1 MALVR
6 RLIKDS
12 PLTFAEGD
20 ANLVYLEGLATNTGS
35 FATTGSNIFRASQ
48 NIVGGTLSVQS
59 ATSTAGQF
67 SAIQNTFIELSL
79 QNLSVGPSASADFVV
94 YGNNGTLFDHYL
106 DLGINNSGLASTYE
120 YGGTFLGR
128 ANDAYFYHVGGDFK
142 IGNATSSSL
151 SQSLHLFANPSGK
164 IDLSITGSR
173 IGIQKSGSLNA
184 TLDVSGSAIITGS
197 LTVTNRTTGTEL
209 QVTNTGVKIGNILT
223 DTHPITGSVNITGSL
238 TVTTTGIELQV
249 TNTGVKIGNILTDTH
264 PMTGSLNVSGS
275 ITTTGTITA
284 QQLVVQTITS
294 STEFISGSTRVGS
307 LLTNTHQF
315 TGSVSITGS
324 LSSIGALQITNNV
337 SASALTQLDFGPG
350 TQAGSNL
357 FLQTSG
363 SSGTNA
369 FEIRPYGVIGTDS
382 VSYNFRQPLNPGY
395 GQAINFDKNNSSIS
409 ILNGNSDGG
418 FILSRPNANGNESR
432 LISGASGTGILG
444 FMTFYTGGS
453 EKARI
458 NGSGSLLVGT
468 TTSTGHATII
478 NGTSTANFPSGAL
491 YVNGSSSF
499 TSSINVLGNLNITGS
514 SSFTGSLNLSGSFTQ
529 TGYTILSTVSQS
541 LNYTNDAAAASGG
554 VPLGGLY
561 RSGSFI
567 LIRLV

>member
-35 FATTGSNIFRASQ
+35 FATTGSN
-48 NIVGGTLSVQS
+48 L
-59 ATSTAGQF
+59 
-67 SAIQNTFIELSL
+67 FIDNQTILGY
-79 QNLSVGPSASADFVV
+79 VSASSFT
-94 YGNNGTLFDHYL
+94 GSLRGT
-106 DLGINNSGLASTYE
+106 AS
-120 YGGTFLGR
+120 
-128 ANDAYFYHVGGDFK
+128 
-142 IGNATSSSL
+142 NATSASYALSS
-151 SQSLHLFANPSGK
+151 SYAATSSFAQNF
-164 IDLSITGSR
+164 
-173 IGIQKSGSLNA
+173 
-184 TLDVSGSAIITGS
+184 
-197 LTVTNRTTGTEL
+197 TVA
-209 QVTNTGVKIGNILT
+209 
-223 DTHPITGSVNITGSL
+223 
-238 TVTTTGIELQV
+238 
-249 TNTGVKIGNILTDTH
+249 
-264 PMTGSLNVSGS
+264 
-275 ITTTGTITA
+275 GTITA

-315 TGSVSITGS
+315 TGSVGITGS
-324 LSSIGALQITNNV
+324 LSSIGALQITNDI

-369 FEIRPYGVIGTDS
+369 FEIRPYNVNNTS
-382 VSYNFRQPLNPGY
+382 TSYLFAQPSNSGY
-395 GQAINFDKNNSSIS
+395 ARYISFDQVNASIT
-409 ILNGNSDGG
+409 IANGNSDGG

-432 LISGASGTGILG
+432 LTSGPSGTGIVG

-478 NGTSTANFPSGAL
+478 NGTNTANFPSGAL

-499 TSSINVLGNLNITGS
+499 TSSINVRGNLNITGS
-514 SSFTGSLNLSGSFTQ
+514 SSFTGSLNISGSVNISNVLQ
-529 TGYTILSTVSQS
+529 LSP
-541 LNYTNDAAAASGG
+541 LNPLPAAASFPNSFAVSASAPNKPYFSDGTNWNA
-554 VPLGGLY
+554 LY
-561 RSGSFI
+561 
-567 LIRLV
+567 